1 MRLLFKGRRKLVA
14 IPLAALVTAGVAHAA
29 LKWNQHELYLHKPE

>member
-14 IPLAALVTAGVAHAA
+14 IPPIALGAAAVAHAA
-29 LKWNQHELYLHKPE
+29 LKWNQHELYMDKPE